1 MDDQLTSRHNP
12 SLLSNFHEIVVT
24 VIATGFEDGENQVQ
38 HRPSSSQKMNKPKA
52 KQEEP
57 QVQKEPRY
65 SQSQP
70 QKNQNSDE
78 QLDTLDIP
86 TFLRNRR
93 NRNR

>member
-1 MDDQLTSRHNP
+1 MKLCM
-12 SLLSNFHEIVVT
+12 
-24 VIATGFEDGENQVQ
+24 ENQVQ